1 LIPNLAPDELDA
13 HYSSATVYVQSSTM
27 ECLPLALLSAMAHGL
42 PIIST
47 DADGCR
53 EAILNEETG
62 LLIASRQP
70 ELMAQALGRMLSN
83 PEAADRM
90 AKAARERFEQK
101 FSLEVTVQ
109 ALLERLTR

>member
-1 LIPNLAPDELDA
+1 
-13 HYSSATVYVQSSTM
+13 
-27 ECLPLALLSAMAHGL
+27 
-42 PIIST
+42 
-47 DADGCR
+47 
-53 EAILNEETG
+53 
-62 LLIASRQP
+62 
-70 ELMAQALGRMLSN
+70 MLSN